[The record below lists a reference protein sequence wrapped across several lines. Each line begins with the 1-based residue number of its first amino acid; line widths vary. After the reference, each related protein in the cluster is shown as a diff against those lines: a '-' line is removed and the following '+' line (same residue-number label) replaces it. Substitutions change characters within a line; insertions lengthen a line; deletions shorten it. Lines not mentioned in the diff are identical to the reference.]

1 MTIIRQ
7 KKDGE
12 LLKRW
17 TVGLAIG
24 ASFAA
29 MSGVFFYNQVVNNSH
44 EITQQRND
52 LRSIE
57 VKNAELKSALYALT
71 DTQKIKEF
79 AESNGLV
86 IEKNPNYV
94 RRQELSINV
103 R

>member
-12 LLKRW
+12 LLRRW
-17 TVGLAIG
+17 AIGLAIG
-24 ASFAA
+24 AGCAA
-29 MSGVFFYNQVVNNSH
+29 VSGVFFYNQVVNNSH
-44 EITQQRND
+44 EMTQRRDD

-71 DTQKIKEF
+71 DTQKMQAF
-79 AESNGLV
+79 ATSNGLV

-94 RRQELSINV
+94 RRQEVSINL
-103 R
+103 